1 MRKTVDETKTVAE
14 QLIAEYPR
22 TILDPAGSAAV
33 TERYVVWVYNTP
45 EYWESGDPF
54 LGLVGN
60 APIAV
65 DRESGDVV
73 RLPTFQSI
81 EANLND
87 LEAGS
92 ASWLPDRP

>member
-1 MRKTVDETKTVAE
+1 MVDETKTVAE
-14 QLIAEYPR
+14 KLIVDYPEA
-22 TILDPAGSAAV
+22 ILNPAGPAAV
-33 TERYVVWVYNTP
+33 SERYVVWVYNTP

-65 DRESGDVV
+65 DRESGDFI

-87 LEAGS
+87 LEART